1 MNKNFLNF
9 FVPLI
14 SLICEAE
21 SDPGPIQESQ
31 VVKTLQKLT
40 ESCDQTKNYVGILEA
55 VHNSLDLQRR
65 LTDLEEQVSKLEY
78 QLSENNGVSKT
89 RREIFNSN
97 NDVYF
102 RTFCC
107 LVFIS

>member
-14 SLICEAE
+14 SLIFEAE

-55 VHNSLDLQRR
+55 VHNSLDLQVKVGT
-65 LTDLEEQVSKLEY
+65 LKIFQIY
-78 QLSENNGVSKT
+78 Q
-89 RREIFNSN
+89 
-97 NDVYF
+97 
-102 RTFCC
+102 
-107 LVFIS
+107 